1 MDARGAGRD
10 VAVEQS
16 EADFWH
22 VFRTSRTPLLLIDDR
37 RRYVDVNDAACESF
51 GMTRE
56 ELLRTRTGDRTPSD
70 LQRRVDDLRPRMQAD
85 LPITAPWA
93 FLDGTGRRHE
103 VYVHLHPNAIDG
115 HDLLIL
121 LNAPPTIPAG
131 GLTPREREITA
142 LLADGCDGPAIAER
156 LVLSPETVR
165 THIRN
170 AMERTNAR
178 TRAHLIAI
186 ALRERLIDP

>member
-1 MDARGAGRD
+1 MHARVD
-10 VAVEQS
+10 S
-16 EADFWH
+16 SDPDFWD
-22 VFRTSRTPLLLIDDR
+22 VFHRSRTPLLLIDER
-37 RRYVDVNDAACESF
+37 RRYTNVNDAACECF
-51 GMTRE
+51 GMSRDA
-56 ELLRTRTGDRTPSD
+56 LLRLRSGDRTPAD
-70 LQRRVDDLRPRMQAD
+70 LQRRVEELRPRVQAD
-85 LPITAPWA
+85 DPITVPWA
-93 FLDGTGRRHE
+93 FLHGDGTRRE
-103 VYVHLHPNAIDG
+103 VLLHVHPKAIDG
-115 HDLLIL
+115 KDLLIL
-121 LNAPPTIPAG
+121 LSAPPEVPAG

-142 LLADGCDGPAIAER
+142 LLADGCDGREIAER

>member
-1 MDARGAGRD
+1 MDLQGTGSD
-10 VAVEQS
+10 PAVEQS
-16 EADFWH
+16 ATDFWH

-56 ELLRTRTGDRTPSD
+56 ELLRARTGDRTPSD
-70 LQRRVDDLRPRMQAD
+70 LQRRVEDLRPRLQAD

-93 FLDGTGRRHE
+93 FLDAEGRRHE
-103 VYVHLHPNAIDG
+103 VYVHLHPNAVDG

-121 LNAPPTIPAG
+121 LDAPAAAPAS

-142 LLADGCDGPAIAER
+142 LLADGCDGREIAER